1 MKSKT
6 APMSKYIT
14 LLLNF
19 LATLFLLS
27 CNQPFDPRAPFQEQL
42 VVFSVLSTDR
52 NAQFVRVE
60 RNYMP
65 PDFDPLAVVAD
76 KAIPGAQ
83 VTVTD
88 GIATYRLRDT
98 TLPRLDTS
106 RFKFPLHTFVMSPFS
121 AQAGRTYRVTVQSPG
136 LVSATA
142 TATVPSKS
150 FPSMGITVSMV
161 LDNPDGRDGNAEML
175 FNAVLSSSA
184 RGYVGRLYVDY
195 DVLIGSDW
203 VSGRTEIPLAFV
215 DPKVPNLKYVT
226 YPQMAARTSTGFIA
240 LAFKNSVYAATLNS
254 ISFDRYKSN
263 KLIFNRVVFQI
274 LQADKN
280 LFNYF
285 NVAHAYRDA
294 QSVRLDEP
302 MFSNVAGG
310 AGLVGAY
317 ALDSLVHLL
326 PEDFAYNKK

>member
-6 APMSKYIT
+6 APMWKYIT
-14 LLLNF
+14 LLLNV

-27 CNQPFDPRAPFQEQL
+27 CNQPFDPRAPFQERL
-42 VVFSVLSTDR
+42 VVFSVLSMDR
-52 NAQFVRVE
+52 NAHFVRVE

-65 PDFDPLAVVAD
+65 PDFDPLAVVDD
-76 KAIPGAQ
+76 KAIPSAQ

-136 LVSATA
+136 LASATGSA
-142 TATVPSKS
+142 IVPSKS
-150 FPSMGITVSMV
+150 FPSMGITVSMI
-161 LDNPDGRDGNAEML
+161 LDNPGGRDGNSEML
-175 FNAVLSSSA
+175 YNAVLSSSA

-203 VSGRTEIPLAFV
+203 ASGRTEIPLTFV
-215 DPKVPNLKYVT
+215 NPKVPDLKHVV
-226 YPQMAARTSTGFIA
+226 YPQMTARTSTGFIA

-254 ISFDRYKSN
+254 ISFGRYKSDCSLTRYWPMSSLRHCQWN
-263 KLIFNRVVFQI
+263 EKLQRRHKSRQK
-274 LQADKN
+274 DMSRK
-280 LFNYF
+280 
-285 NVAHAYRDA
+285 R
-294 QSVRLDEP
+294 
-302 MFSNVAGG
+302 
-310 AGLVGAY
+310 
-317 ALDSLVHLL
+317 
-326 PEDFAYNKK
+326 

>member
-27 CNQPFDPRAPFQEQL
+27 CNQPFDPKAPFQEQL

-106 RFKFPLHTFVMSPFS
+106 RFKSPLHSFVMSPFS
-121 AQAGRTYRVTVQSPG
+121 AQAGKTYRVTVQSPG

-150 FPSMGITVSMV
+150 FPSMAITVSTI
-161 LDNPDGRDGNAEML
+161 LDNPDRFKSNEGMV
-175 FNAVLSSSA
+175 FNVVLSTIT
-184 RGYVGRLYVDY
+184 RGFVGRLFLDY
-195 DVLIGSDW
+195 EVLEGSEW
-203 VSGRTEIPLAFV
+203 VSKRTEVPLLAL
-215 DPKVPNLKYVT
+215 DPKVPSLKYVT
-226 YPQMAARTSTGFIA
+226 YPQMIARTSTGFA
-240 LAFKNSVYAATLNS
+240 AQVFKNYLYTATLNS

-263 KLIFNRVVFQI
+263 KLIFNRVVFQV

-294 QSVRLDEP
+294 QSIRLDEP

-310 AGLVGAY
+310 VGLVGAY